1 MMPKQQ
7 FNLDR
12 AVLFLAGSLVTVSV
26 ALGYWIHPGFF
37 GFTAFVGLN
46 MMQAALTGFCP
57 AAWAFGKLG
66 VPGGCAFTCGSGQRG
81 ASRPARS

>member
-1 MMPKQQ
+1 MKSNASS

-12 AVLFLAGSLVTVSV
+12 AVLLLAGFMILLSV
-26 ALGYWIHPGFF
+26 ALGYFVHPGFF

-57 AAWAFGKLG
+57 AALIFSKCGLAS
-66 VPGGCAFTCGSGQRG
+66 GCAFRAKGSNLE
-81 ASRPARS
+81 AS